1 MDTKMYGIFER
12 SIDSKG
18 RIILPNKLVKPNTEI
33 VFLKDS
39 ELEFKIYLL
48 KQLEQ
53 IIEKY
58 KNIYHKTFEVE
69 KRKQIDETIESI
81 ILNIVDTY

>member
-48 KQLEQ
+48 KQL
-53 IIEKY
+53 
-58 KNIYHKTFEVE
+58 
-69 KRKQIDETIESI
+69 
-81 ILNIVDTY
+81 